1 MCLIVV
7 AHRVS
12 ERYPLVIAAN
22 RDEDYDRPTRSAHW
36 WDDAPDTLGGRD
48 EVYGGSWLGVTRG
61 LRFAA
66 VTNVRGAIRTPE
78 NRSRGELVSGFL
90 RGSDAPETY
99 VENVAQRKAE
109 YASFHLL
116 AGRIGGDLAILS
128 ETPEVL
134 QPGIHGFSNAP
145 SGIRWPK
152 VEIAVDATLG
162 ALQAKDAAQT
172 AAHLLRVLHQSA
184 THRDPTRDIFVTGER
199 YGTRSSTVII
209 ATPGKIL
216 FVEQNFKR
224 GGAPDGAPQ
233 RFEWS
238 VVSA

>member
-22 RDEDYDRPTRSAHW
+22 RDEDYDRPTRAAHRW
-36 WDDAPDTLGGRD
+36 EDAPDTLGGKD
-48 EVYGGSWLGVTRG
+48 LLHGGSWLGLTRG
-61 LRFAA
+61 GRVAA

-78 NRSRGELVSGFL
+78 NRSRGELVTGFL
-90 RGSDAPETY
+90 RGTDSPQAY
-99 VENVAQRKAE
+99 VEGAAQRKAE
-109 YASFHLL
+109 YAGFHLL
-116 AGRIGGDLAILS
+116 AGLVGGDLSILS

-134 QPGIHGFSNAP
+134 EPGIHGFSNAP

-152 VEIAVDATLG
+152 VDLAVDAALG
-162 ALQAKDAAQT
+162 ALQASDAAQT

-209 ATPGKIL
+209 ATPEEVL
-216 FVEQNFKR
+216 FVEQSFKR
-224 GGAPDGAPQ
+224 GGASDGAPQ
-233 RFEWS
+233 QFKWS
-238 VVSA
+238 VVSG

>member
-22 RDEDYDRPTRSAHW
+22 RDEDYDRPTRSAQW
-36 WDDAPDTLGGRD
+36 WEDAPDTLGGRD
-48 EVYGGSWLGVTRG
+48 ALHGGTWLGLTRSG
-61 LRFAA
+61 RFAA

-90 RGSDAPETY
+90 RGSEPPHTY
-99 VENVAQRKAE
+99 LESAAQRKAE

-116 AGRIGGDLAILS
+116 AGLVGGDVAVLSDAI
-128 ETPEVL
+128 EVL
-134 QPGIHGFSNAP
+134 EPGIHGFSNAP

-152 VEIAVDATLG
+152 VDTAVEATLG
-162 ALQAKDAAQT
+162 ALQARGAEQT

-199 YGTRSSTVII
+199 YGTRSSTIII
-209 ATPGKIL
+209 ATPEEIL
-216 FVEQNFKR
+216 FVEQSFKR

-233 RFEWS
+233 RFT
-238 VVSA
+238 VPR